1 MQDAD
6 LIISRTLLSDPSLH
20 GGRRGQ
26 APRTVW
32 SVSAFVRPEA
42 YSIATRIG
50 HFVEMRVW
58 MQHVTAMQHYDWRNP
73 GNSPRHIFSNQIV
86 PLRDEKNFY
95 QMHQHDTMMPDG
107 AAATNHAADARKFTG

>member
-1 MQDAD
+1 MVGAE
-6 LIISRTLLSDPSLH
+6 T
-20 GGRRGQ
+20 RRPER
-26 APRTVW
+26 AW
-32 SVSAFVRPEA
+32 SVSAFVRREA